1 MAQSDV
7 KAIPRAGKA
16 ETQGG
21 LRLAVQ
27 LGGQVREKPRL
38 DWEYKEPRGSLT
50 AFRKAAEQRNVDAQL
65 SPGGMYDEYNGV
77 AQGFVKAAKWF
88 RKAACHWNAIA
99 ENNLAVMYENRYE
112 MVKSVIEA
120 ARWYRKA
127 AEQENAD
134 A

>member
-1 MAQSDV
+1 
-7 KAIPRAGKA
+7 
-16 ETQGG
+16 
-21 LRLAVQ
+21 
-27 LGGQVREKPRL
+27 
-38 DWEYKEPRGSLT
+38 
-50 AFRKAAEQRNVDAQL
+50 
-65 SPGGMYDEYNGV
+65 V
-77 AQGFVKAAKWF
+77 AQGSVKAAKWF

-112 MVKSVIEA
+112 IVKSVTEA